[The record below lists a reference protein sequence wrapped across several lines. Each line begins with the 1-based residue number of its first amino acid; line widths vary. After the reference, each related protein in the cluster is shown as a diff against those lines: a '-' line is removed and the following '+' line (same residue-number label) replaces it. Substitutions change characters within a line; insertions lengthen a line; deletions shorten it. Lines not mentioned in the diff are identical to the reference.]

1 MFLPDMKEDDLV
13 YPLSHVVGAIQRALF
28 KVEEEWGPLTPA
40 EQMVLKVVELTEV
53 DRFVGPPQRGWRG
66 RPELDRRPIARAFI
80 AMKVLNL
87 QSRTA
92 LLDRLHSSP
101 ALRRLCGWE
110 RRTEIP
116 AEATLSRVFRQFAEG
131 ELADRVHEALIARA
145 YEDRLVGHVSRDS
158 TAIHARERA
167 TNRNRGQK
175 KPKER
180 PSRLERQAGGMTLVQ
195 MLNDLPDGCD
205 HGCKRNSRGKL
216 ENWRG
221 YKLHI
226 DWGDGEV
233 PLSCIL
239 TSASVHDSQVAIPLA
254 TITQSRVVSLYD
266 LMDSAYDSEVIRQ
279 HSLGLGHVPIIERN
293 RRNRLV
299 GPHPF
304 DPCQVARY
312 NVRTT
317 AERGMGR
324 LKDDFGARM
333 VRVRGAI
340 KVRADL
346 SFAVLALAAVRLLQL
361 IC

>member
-1 MFLPDMKEDDLV
+1 
-13 YPLSHVVGAIQRALF
+13 
-28 KVEEEWGPLTPA
+28 
-40 EQMVLKVVELTEV
+40 
-53 DRFVGPPQRGWRG
+53 
-66 RPELDRRPIARAFI
+66 
-80 AMKVLNL
+80 
-87 QSRTA
+87 
-92 LLDRLHSSP
+92 
-101 ALRRLCGWE
+101 
-110 RRTEIP
+110 
-116 AEATLSRVFRQFAEG
+116 
-131 ELADRVHEALIARA
+131 
-145 YEDRLVGHVSRDS
+145 
-158 TAIHARERA
+158 
-167 TNRNRGQK
+167 
-175 KPKER
+175 
-180 PSRLERQAGGMTLVQ
+180 MTLVQ